1 MHTHNER
8 RKRREGF
15 RERKREFLEREAL
28 RLCVCERVKKSL
40 VLFGER
46 KRERGLP
53 RNLNIKKRERELEF
67 FCFCFFC
74 VWVLRVMV
82 AVHVDRIEG
91 VDGEDWVLWGRRGDF
106 GFGWSGGLWLCT

>member
-1 MHTHNER
+1 MEEEKER
-8 RKRREGF
+8 ERKGF

-74 VWVLRVMV
+74 VWVLRVMM
-82 AVHVDRIEG
+82 AVHVDRVEG
-91 VDGEDWVLWGRRGDF
+91 MDGEDWVLWGRRGDF

>member
-1 MHTHNER
+1 MEEEKER
-8 RKRREGF
+8 ERKGF

-67 FCFCFFC
+67 FCFCFFLC
-74 VWVLRVMV
+74 LGF
-82 AVHVDRIEG
+82 EG
-91 VDGEDWVLWGRRGDF
+91 DGGRTRG
-106 GFGWSGGLWLCT
+106 